1 MREKTKLKPD
11 TSPRPPLE
19 PITARDHA
27 AGNLDSRRRTRRVIA
42 VIGLV
47 CVVIAVTIIVVSSG
61 SSNPSH
67 QLSYPT
73 GKRGVTSGT
82 EPSTTTPTS
91 EPADTDPTAGLS
103 LTFDKTF
110 GGSRLNTSTWST
122 CYPHA
127 ECTNYG
133 NSNEIEWYRPSGAV
147 VSGGV
152 LHLVATKQPTNGT
165 NSTGAPETYPYT
177 SGMITTKK
185 SFAFTYGY
193 VSVVAQI
200 PGGAGTWPALWL
212 LPQTSTWPPEIDI
225 MENFADPYSLRT
237 TYHWSGGS
245 AGPLQAGGNETTSAN
260 LASGYHTYGLLWK
273 PGAIYWYLDGKEI
286 YSFTGSEVTNQPMY
300 FLANLA
306 IDGTGPS
313 HSSFNIKSVK
323 IYTTK

>member
-11 TSPRPPLE
+11 TSPRGPVQPP
-19 PITARDHA
+19 ASSDHA
-27 AGNLDSRRRTRRVIA
+27 ADTSHSRRRTRRVIA
-42 VIGLV
+42 VIALV
-47 CVVIAVTIIVVSSG
+47 CVVIAVAIIVASSG
-61 SSNPSH
+61 SNNPGH

-91 EPADTDPTAGLS
+91 QAPDTDPTAGLS

-122 CYPHA
+122 CYPHS

-133 NSNEIEWYRPSGAV
+133 NQNEIEWYRPSGAV

-152 LHLVATKQPTNGT
+152 LHLVATKKPTNGT
-165 NSTGAPETYPYT
+165 NSAGAPETYPYT
-177 SGMITTKK
+177 SGMITTKQ
-185 SFAFTYGY
+185 SFSFTYGY

-225 MENFADPYSLRT
+225 MENFGDTNSLRT
-237 TYHWSGGS
+237 TYHWSGS
-245 AGPLQAGGNETTSAN
+245 SGPLQSSTNETTSTN
-260 LASGYHTYGLLWK
+260 LANSYHTYGLLWK

-286 YSFTGSEVTNQPMY
+286 YSFTGSTVTNQPMY

-306 IDGTGPS
+306 IDGTAPS
-313 HSSFNIKSVK
+313 PSSFNIKSVK